1 MSRIACCALLAFF
14 LTAPLLA
21 EDPLPLPVNLSFEAG
36 PAGAPP
42 SGWGVSSSHEGAVVV
57 QTVAEG
63 CPEAAHCAKLTS
75 KESGPGYDALLEL
88 VRADVYR
95 GRRIRLRATIRKT
108 EGVGKALLYIQVNR
122 PDSHS
127 ETQTGQAAG
136 ASWRTDS
143 LYIDVPKDAESIQ
156 FGLAVS
162 GPSESWIDAVA
173 VDIVGDAGLG
183 NEPPRELTDRGAA
196 NLAAFARLV
205 GLVRYFHP
213 SDEAAGLDWSA
224 WTIDAVG
231 RVEGAQDTAELAHVL
246 SDLVKPIAPTAQVFP
261 RENVPLPIPP
271 PSSPG
276 ARTLAWRHYGLG
288 TGSDR
293 SGSKFTSRRVGGF
306 LKPESKGGALW
317 ILDAEALKGSTL
329 QLAASARTER
339 MKDMPSQAE
348 LWITAVDRENRSLA
362 HDLRVVE
369 GTDWQDARLSLSLPQ
384 NVSKVY
390 FGARLI
396 GGGRLFLDSFLMTTT
411 GGPDGPHDIFVDGF
425 EKDVPGAYPEGWLV
439 SSETRGAG
447 YRVTVTTEHPREG
460 RCALLVA
467 WDLDIDLPDPNRPL
481 LVNLGSGISLR
492 LPLALFADSQGTLPR
507 SIVELSTRPK
517 PEGFLPS
524 AADRATRLADVVL
537 LWTALDHFY
546 PYPLDDW
553 QPHLDVA
560 LRAAAKDT
568 DELGFLSTLRR
579 LIADL
584 RDNHA
589 TVSHA
594 SDPADY
600 RLPLLWRLIE
610 GRLVVTWADP
620 SLDKVRRGDIVESVD
635 EAPALEALAKLE
647 PLTSAATPAYRQFRA
662 LELLASGPK
671 GDVRVL
677 RLRRDKESFSVT
689 IPITAS
695 LLGPDRLRGDRPER
709 IAELRPGIFYL
720 DLDRIDDEDFEA
732 ALPRL
737 KKASGLIFDV
747 RGYPERISET
757 LLAHLIPAPIHT
769 AGTWTAIRTRP
780 DVPPIL
786 DHLSWIIQPL
796 PPHLSSRAVFLA
808 DERAYSRAETYLDIV
823 SFYHL
828 GKIVGSTTGGTNGE
842 VDDMDLSGGYHVTW
856 TGNRVERLDGDEL
869 QGVGI
874 PPTIRVEPTLAGV
887 AAGRDEVLER
897 AIALLQ

>member
-1 MSRIACCALLAFF
+1 MSRIACCTLLAFF

-21 EDPLPLPVNLSFEAG
+21 DDPLPVPVNLSFEAE

-57 QTVAEG
+57 RTVAEG

-75 KESGPGYDALLEL
+75 KGSGPGYDALLEL

-95 GRRIRLRATIRKT
+95 GKRIRLRATIRKT
-108 EGVGKALLYIQVNR
+108 EGVGKALLYLQVNR
-122 PDSHS
+122 PGSHS
-127 ETQTGQAAG
+127 ETQTGQAAR

-162 GPSESWIDAVA
+162 GPSESWIDEVA

-183 NEPPRELTDRGAA
+183 NEPPRVLTDRGAA

-231 RVEGAQDTAELAHVL
+231 RVEGAQGTAELAHVL
-246 SDLVKPIAPTAQVFP
+246 SDLVQPIAPTAQVFP

-288 TGSDR
+288 TGSER

-306 LKPESKGGALW
+306 LKPEGKGGALW
-317 ILDAEALKGSTL
+317 ILDAEALKGSSL
-329 QLAASARTER
+329 QLAASTRTEHS
-339 MKDMPSQAE
+339 KDMPSRAE
-348 LWITAVDRENRSLA
+348 LWITAVDRENRSVA
-362 HDLRVVE
+362 HDLRAVE

-396 GGGRLFLDSFLMTTT
+396 GGGRLFLDSFRMTAT
-411 GGPDGPHDIFVDGF
+411 GPDGPHDIFVDGF

-460 RCALLVA
+460 RRALLVA
-467 WDLDIDLPDPNRPL
+467 WDLDIELPDPNRPL
-481 LVNLGSGISLR
+481 LVELGSGVSLR

-507 SIVELSTRPK
+507 SIAEVPKRLK

-524 AADRATRLADVVL
+524 AVDRATRLADVVL

-546 PYPLDDW
+546 PNPLNDW
-553 QPHLDVA
+553 QAYLDVA

-594 SDPADY
+594 NAPADY

-620 SLDKVRRGDIVESVD
+620 SLDKVSRGDIVEAVD

-647 PLTSAATPAYRQFRA
+647 PLVSAATPAYRQFRA
-662 LELLASGPK
+662 LELLASGTK
-671 GDVRVL
+671 GAVRVL
-677 RLRRDKESFSVT
+677 RLRRDKEYFSVT
-689 IPITAS
+689 IPMTAP
-695 LLGPDRLRGDRPER
+695 LLGPDRVRGARPER
-709 IAELRPGIFYL
+709 IAELRPGLFYL
-720 DLDRIDDEDFEA
+720 DLDRIDDDDFQA

-757 LLAHLIPAPIHT
+757 LLAHLIPAPVHT

-780 DVPPIL
+780 DVPPTI
-786 DHLSWIIQPL
+786 DHLAWTIQPL
-796 PPHLSSRAVFLA
+796 FPRLGGRAVFIT

-823 SFYHL
+823 SFYKL
-828 GKIVGSTTGGTNGE
+828 GEIVGATTGGTNGE
-842 VDDMDLSGGYHVTW
+842 VNDMDLPGGYHVTW
-856 TGNRVERLDGDEL
+856 TGSRVERLNGKAI
-869 QGVGI
+869 QGAGI
-874 PPTIRVEPTLAGV
+874 PPDFPVSPTLEGV
-887 AAGRDEVLER
+887 AAGRDELLEK
-897 AIALLQ
+897 AISLFH